1 MPDITQASGWNSLE
15 DSPLGRRKYARTIAY
30 NYHCDGIF
38 SLFANS
44 EYNKEIDYCNQ
55 ELQFVRS
62 FELEFMPYEK
72 NETGVTQNATPDA
85 FCFRIC
91 DAAYIRVK
99 VDELDERFLCERW
112 AMWKEMFD
120 VATTRAWDRL
130 LSTDVMKRL
139 PFYASPTNK
148 GATAGA
154 KSGNVNLG
162 APGAPVIIDSNNIVS
177 EIAKLNQV
185 LTESCAWQ
193 KGKMILLMPPS
204 IGPVLMDSKLAN
216 ALQMGACVDCSPLMT
231 GEWYRNMM
239 GWDFV
244 ITNYQCTGFDATA
257 NRSVFYVTAL
267 NRDALLFG
275 QNLIITRT
283 RQGDGFY
290 KLLEVLGVWGH
301 KPVHPDGFAIGY
313 WSVGA

>member
-1 MPDITQASGWNSLE
+1 MSINSASGWNSLE
-15 DSPLGRRKYARTIAY
+15 DSPLSRRKYARTIAY

-44 EYNKEIDYCNQ
+44 EYNKEIDYCSQ
-55 ELQFVRS
+55 EVQFVRN
-62 FELEFMPYEK
+62 FELEFLPYEK
-72 NETGVTQNATPDA
+72 NETGTTQTATPDA

-112 AMWKEMFD
+112 SQWKEMFD
-120 VATTRAWDRL
+120 VAVTRAWDRL
-130 LSTDVMKRL
+130 LTNDVIKRL
-139 PFYASPTNK
+139 PFYAAASNK

-162 APGAPVIIDSNNIVS
+162 TPGSPVLVNASNITV
-177 EIAKLNQV
+177 EIAKLGQV

-193 KGKMILLMPPS
+193 KGKMVLIYPPALN
-204 IGPVLMDSKLAN
+204 PVLMDSKLAN
-216 ALQMGACVDCSPLMT
+216 ALQMGRCVDCSPIMS
-231 GEWYRNMM
+231 GEWYTNMM
-239 GWDFV
+239 GWEFV
-244 ITNYQCTGFDATA
+244 QTNYACQGFDATA
-257 NRSVFYVTAL
+257 NRNVFYVIGF
-267 NRDALLFG
+267 NKDALLFA
-275 QNLIITRT
+275 QNLIISRT

-290 KLLEVLGVWGH
+290 KLIEILGVWGH

-313 WSVGA
+313 WAIG